1 MPNSR
6 HTRSGSRRARL
17 VAHLRGRDRDRGA
30 SATEY
35 AGIVILV
42 AGIIIAIRALNLD
55 TLISTA
61 IVNAVNQVVGGG

>member
-1 MPNSR
+1 MSNSMR
-6 HTRSGSRRARL
+6 NWWRRLQARTRGEARE
-17 VAHLRGRDRDRGA
+17 RGA

-55 TLISTA
+55 ALISTA
-61 IVNAVNQVVGGG
+61 VLNAVNSVLGN